1 MGDAPIVSTP
11 TNATQVILFAVSYY
25 LSEILQQCA
34 RVACVV
40 VGLGGG
46 AESIGGEQADV
57 LRVPGRQSGHDPGG
71 ATVSG
76 QQYDSLCHLR
86 SGAREVYQDA
96 NCAQGSATQARDGLP
111 QGSEFR
117 LTAFKKSTF
126 YIANKVL
133 VLFHK

>member
-1 MGDAPIVSTP
+1 M
-11 TNATQVILFAVSYY
+11 
-25 LSEILQQCA
+25 QQCA

-57 LRVPGRQSGHDPGG
+57 LRVPGQQSGHDPGG

-76 QQYDSLCHLR
+76 QQYDSLCHLGP
-86 SGAREVYQDA
+86 GAREVYQDA

-111 QGSEFR
+111 QGTSVQ
-117 LTAFKKSTF
+117 
-126 YIANKVL
+126 INC
-133 VLFHK
+133 FHEVYFLYN